1 MIVLFDFFLIALP
14 LMMIIIIIILIII
27 MLIIIIVIIMMVI
40 VIIITE
46 KIRVEFFTNLCTH
59 VYVKK
64 CKVF

>member
-1 MIVLFDFFLIALP
+1 
-14 LMMIIIIIILIII
+14 MMIIIVTIV
-27 MLIIIIVIIMMVI
+27 VIIMMLI

-46 KIRVEFFTNLCTH
+46 RIRVEFCTNLCTH

>member
-1 MIVLFDFFLIALP
+1 
-14 LMMIIIIIILIII
+14 MM
-27 MLIIIIVIIMMVI
+27 IIIVIIMMVI

-46 KIRVEFFTNLCTH
+46 RIRVEFFTNLCTH

>member
-1 MIVLFDFFLIALP
+1 
-14 LMMIIIIIILIII
+14 MMIIIV
-27 MLIIIIVIIMMVI
+27 IIIVIIMMVI

-46 KIRVEFFTNLCTH
+46 RIRVEFFTNLCTH